1 MSVTQFDP
9 VLFYSPAII
18 SAGVTLFAWQYR
30 SEPGGKPLIIHG
42 FGSAVWILSYGAG
55 TRLDSQLVAPSLLG
69 VSWLAAVVVAFSGM
83 YVAVEYTERTWFKRP
98 LVLGG
103 VGGYFCV
110 EALMIGLNPGN
121 LFYIRTPTIVQT
133 GTPVYEF
140 GVWWAVHLLVVFV
153 AATAMLAMFLEAYVY
168 ESGTYRKQARTILG
182 GITVIYIA
190 AIVEVAGL
198 EPYPDLLY
206 NATMA
211 GSTVLS
217 VTFLWALF
225 YADFLDLTPVARR
238 ALVKEVEDATFVLDD
253 QDRLVYANPVAQ
265 DLFNTGIEYV
275 GMPADAFFHSDE
287 SETPDQFM
295 KKANGG
301 TEIVTSPDSEKRYFS
316 VSESAVGA
324 SGRNRA
330 FMLHEIT
337 AERKYRQRVEKQRDD
352 LETLSQVLRHDI
364 RNDLQLVTAYA
375 ELLDDECETEGKQQ
389 YIDTINESADHA
401 IELTQTARDLSEV
414 MLSDDVEKE
423 RVDLQTILEG
433 EVTEL
438 KASYPGATLEFGTPV
453 PSVTLATNET
463 VSSVFRNLLKNA
475 IHHNDEGVA
484 EVIISAVEHEETV
497 TVHIADNGPGVP
509 DGRKEAVFGKG
520 EQGLDSSGTG
530 IGLHLVERIVST
542 HDGQVWIEDND
553 PEGAIF
559 NVELPTV

>member
-9 VLFYSPAII
+9 VLFYFPAII
-18 SAGVTLFAWQYR
+18 SVGVALFAWQYR
-30 SEPGGKPLIIHG
+30 SNPGGKPLIVHG

-69 VSWLAAVVVAFSGM
+69 VSWLAAVVVAISGM

-98 LVLGG
+98 LVLGS
-103 VGGYFCV
+103 VGGYLCL

-121 LFYIRTPTIVQT
+121 LFYTRTPTVVQN

-168 ESGTYRKQARTILG
+168 ESGTYRKQTRTILG
-182 GITVIYIA
+182 GIAVIYIA

-198 EPYPDLLY
+198 EPYPDMLY

-238 ALVKEVEDATFVLDD
+238 TLLDEVEDATFVLDD

-265 DLFNTGIEYV
+265 DLFNTGTEYV
-275 GMPADAFFHSDE
+275 GMPTDAFFHSDE

-324 SGRNRA
+324 GGRNHT
-330 FMLHEIT
+330 FILHEIT
-337 AERKYRQRVEKQRDD
+337 AERKYRQHVEKQRDD

-364 RNDLQLVTAYA
+364 RNDLQLITAYA

-433 EVTEL
+433 EVTEV

-475 IHHNDEGVA
+475 IQHNDEEVA

-530 IGLHLVERIVST
+530 IGLHLVERIVGT